1 MKYYLKE
8 WTNEYV
14 SVMDE
19 YGQVVGNFVS
29 IEDAIE
35 AYDCFDCAND
45 DFYSD
50 GLLSA
55 DSSTI
60 GL

>member
-8 WTNEYV
+8 WTDDSV

-19 YGQVVGNFVS
+19 RGQVVGNFVS

-35 AYDCFDCAND
+35 AYDGFDAVND
-45 DFYSD
+45 DVFQAAVD
-50 GLLSA
+50 I
-55 DSSTI
+55 SSVAI
-60 GL
+60 